1 MLHEGAMNACCAKF
15 AQIVHNRNARKFN
28 AACHAG
34 ISCRPGA
41 SQTALGTRLEFHG
54 YEFGY
59 TKTGVMFKFDLSAG
73 AGGGFKLAAIDL
85 DLDPDVFGE
94 VEVDIALSHIAGK
107 RHLRIQVRA
116 MATVE
121 CDRTLR
127 PFDLPVDG
135 VHELV
140 LIAPGD
146 ECAAKQDIDS
156 IHLPPGQDI
165 VDLTVVVRDTLLL
178 AIPSRKVAPESKGL
192 DLQTV
197 FGAPAA
203 QADWRW
209 EALRQL

>member
-1 MLHEGAMNACCAKF
+1 MNVCYPKF
-15 AQIVHNRNARKFN
+15 AQIVHNRNARKFIV
-28 AACHAG
+28 ACHAG
-34 ISCRPGA
+34 ISRRQGA

-59 TKTGVMFKFDLSAG
+59 TKTGVMFKFDLSGG

-85 DLDPDVFGE
+85 DLDPDVLGE
-94 VEVDIALSHIAGK
+94 VEVDIVLSHIGGK

-127 PFDLPVDG
+127 PFNLPVDG

-140 LIAPGD
+140 LIAPG
-146 ECAAKQDIDS
+146 EESGAEQGIDC
-156 IHLPPGQDI
+156 IRVPPGQDI

-178 AIPSRKVAPESKGL
+178 AIPTRKVAPEADGL
-192 DLQTV
+192 ALQTV
-197 FGAPAA
+197 FGAPPT
-203 QADWRW
+203 QPDWRW